1 MRKWIMTVLVLVQ
14 AYLSPVVAM
23 AQSDAI
29 TLGEAKEHVQER
41 VNIVDVV
48 SYDRLIPNKEYVLV
62 GQLVVKETGKPHGG
76 EIKKAFTPTKES
88 GQVELTF
95 EVDTSTL
102 SDKRLEAHE
111 TLYLDGEVLKPTGD
125 FTVRSILLVLAGI
138 SLVGISMVFLVVDT
152 VRREYYK
159 NS

>member
-1 MRKWIMTVLVLVQ
+1 MRKWLMTVLFLVQ
-14 AYLSPVVAM
+14 ACLSPVVAM

-29 TLGEAKEHVQER
+29 TLGETKEHAQER
-41 VNIVDVV
+41 VSIVDVV
-48 SYDRLIPNKEYVLV
+48 SYERLIPGKEYVLV
-62 GQLVVKETGKPHGG
+62 GQLVVKETGKPHGS
-76 EIKKAFTPTKES
+76 EVKKAFTPTKES

-102 SDKRLEAHE
+102 SGKRLETHE

-125 FTVRSILLVLAGI
+125 FTVKSILFVLAGI
-138 SLVGISMVFLVVDT
+138 SLAGIGMVFSVGVT